1 MSEELR
7 TLPSDRMDELTR
19 LLELVFDLD
28 GEWFRS
34 IITHD
39 PWRELGNTLVALVDG
54 RIVANVQVHFRP
66 LRFGA
71 ARLRMGGIGHVATHP
86 DARRRGL
93 AGRLLEGQ
101 IAFMRRSGYH
111 LSQLYTSIN
120 EYYAKYGWRTIPL
133 STSRLFLKDWTP
145 SDPIEQYDLAP
156 VSVPLELGRLGP
168 VYDAC
173 AAYWLSPLDR
183 TPTYWEASPKW
194 TLGQFLGEDP
204 AACTR
209 AQRGGRLCGYVRG
222 RIANL
227 PLDRASV
234 DELCWLPGD
243 EACLA
248 PLLDAILGAARAVG
262 KEFADLS
269 VGDDHPALAPFAEAG
284 LLASVPDGS
293 VQFRVIDLP
302 GLLTALAPELRA
314 RLSAA
319 GIGTQAPLTL
329 DAEVDAAR
337 LDLSANEAGAA
348 HSGQADLTLSE
359 ESFLRLLLGRAT
371 ASELSAEG
379 ALAWHGTDRTE
390 DLGALFPRRPYWY
403 CRYDKF

>member
-1 MSEELR
+1 
-7 TLPSDRMDELTR
+7 
-19 LLELVFDLD
+19 
-28 GEWFRS
+28 
-34 IITHD
+34 
-39 PWRELGNTLVALVDG
+39 
-54 RIVANVQVHFRP
+54 
-66 LRFGA
+66 
-71 ARLRMGGIGHVATHP
+71 
-86 DARRRGL
+86 
-93 AGRLLEGQ
+93 
-101 IAFMRRSGYH
+101 
-111 LSQLYTSIN
+111 
-120 EYYAKYGWRTIPL
+120 
-133 STSRLFLKDWTP
+133 
-145 SDPIEQYDLAP
+145 
-156 VSVPLELGRLGP
+156 
-168 VYDAC
+168 
-173 AAYWLSPLDR
+173 
-183 TPTYWEASPKW
+183 
-194 TLGQFLGEDP
+194 
-204 AACTR
+204 
-209 AQRGGRLCGYVRG
+209 
-222 RIANL
+222 
-227 PLDRASV
+227 V